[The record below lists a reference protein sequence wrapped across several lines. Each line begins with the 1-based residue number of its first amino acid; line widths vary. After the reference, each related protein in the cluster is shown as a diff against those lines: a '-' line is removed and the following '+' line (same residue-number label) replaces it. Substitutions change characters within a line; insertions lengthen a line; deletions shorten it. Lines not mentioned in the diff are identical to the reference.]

1 MDYTL
6 AEKFLKKDK
15 SERQSMAIDG
25 RKKKL
30 SDLKTNDVSG

>member
-1 MDYTL
+1 MDYRL
-6 AEKFLKKDK
+6 ARKFSKKTK

-30 SDLKTNDVSG
+30 SDLKTNDVSE